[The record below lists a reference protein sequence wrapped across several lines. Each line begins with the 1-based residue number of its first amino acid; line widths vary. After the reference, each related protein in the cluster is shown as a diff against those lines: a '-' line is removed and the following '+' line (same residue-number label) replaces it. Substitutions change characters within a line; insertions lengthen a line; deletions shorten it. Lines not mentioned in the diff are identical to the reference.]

1 MSAIMPSHP
10 LTLEGYSVL
19 HQMFRFRWADWSN
32 LGEGERI
39 GVLRDA
45 EQVLAPMEETGL
57 TALFSMIG
65 HKGDLML
72 IHFRNS
78 FDELNEAELKI
89 QRTRLFNLLE
99 PVNSYLSVIE
109 LGLYDSTVKLY
120 KQLMERGVQPH
131 SEEWEKAVQETI
143 ERQKAAMH
151 PRLFPN
157 IPAHRYLCFYP
168 MDRKR
173 GEQINFYT
181 QSIEHRQKQ
190 MEMHGMVGRRFA
202 GKVQQIISGSIGF
215 DDWEWG
221 VDLFGADP
229 LQFKKLIYEM
239 RFDEVSAVYAAFG
252 SFFIGLRVPMSKLGD
267 LLNGH
272 LPGLASE

>member
-1 MSAIMPSHP
+1 MPAHP

-19 HQMFRFRWADWSN
+19 HQIFRFRWADWSKQ
-32 LGEGERI
+32 GEGERI
-39 GVLRDA
+39 GALRDA
-45 EQVLAPMEETGL
+45 EQVLAPMEEPGL
-57 TALFSMIG
+57 TALYSMIG
-65 HKGDLML
+65 HKGDLL
-72 IHFRNS
+72 LLHFRDS
-78 FDELNEAELKI
+78 FDELKEAELKI
-89 QRTRLFNLLE
+89 QKTRLFNYLD

-120 KQLMERGVQPH
+120 KQLIERGMQPH
-131 SEEWEKAVQETI
+131 SEEWEQAVQETI
-143 ERQKAAMH
+143 DRQKQAMH
-151 PRLFPN
+151 PRLFPK
-157 IPAHRYLCFYP
+157 IPGHRYLCFYP

-173 GEQINFYT
+173 GEQVNFYT

-252 SFFIGLRVPMSKLGD
+252 SFFIGLRIPMNKMGD
-267 LLNGH
+267 LLSGK
-272 LPGLASE
+272 LPTLASE